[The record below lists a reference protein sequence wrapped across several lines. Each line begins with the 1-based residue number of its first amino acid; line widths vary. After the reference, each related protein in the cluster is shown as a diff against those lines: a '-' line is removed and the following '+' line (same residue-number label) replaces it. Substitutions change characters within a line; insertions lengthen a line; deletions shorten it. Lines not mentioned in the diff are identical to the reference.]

1 MTIDVILNITL
12 ISTIAMTAFSYL
24 MTRLLKE
31 NLVEPYWLN
40 VILFNKKLLLRPL
53 GWLVHFITGI
63 GFFYLVYLLNSIFNF
78 GLILNGLAIGIIE
91 GCLGIFMW
99 YIAFKFIDKPD
110 NLKLRLYYYNL
121 MGAHIVFSYTALICL
136 NQF

>member
-1 MTIDVILNITL
+1 MVGTFHY
-12 ISTIAMTAFSYL
+12 S
-24 MTRLLKE
+24 
-31 NLVEPYWLN
+31 
-40 VILFNKKLLLRPL
+40 
-53 GWLVHFITGI
+53 I
-63 GFFYLVYLLNSIFNF
+63 GFLYLVYLLNSIFNF
-78 GLILNGLAIGIIE
+78 GLIINGLAIGIIE

-121 MGAHIVFSYTALICL
+121 MGAHIVFSYAALICL